1 MGVDVE
7 LDGVSKRYVTGPDQV
22 IVALDDVNLAV
33 GPGAVLGVAGPSGS
47 GKSTLLHVIGAMD
60 GPDTGLVRVGE
71 TIVTELSRRDQAA
84 YRRKIG
90 FVFQR
95 FHLLP
100 ALTALDNVAAPLVP
114 YRTEF
119 DKFDRARQ
127 LLDAVGLGDRATSL
141 PSRLSGGEQQRV
153 AIARALINDP
163 GLLLADEPTGNLD
176 SRTGEE
182 VMELLLELRRA
193 RAMTMIVA
201 THDPVISQRCDK
213 IIRLLDGRVAEE
225 LEPSEVPW
233 P

>member
-7 LDGVSKRYVTGPDQV
+7 LDGVSKRYTTGPDQV

-33 GPGAVLGVAGPSGS
+33 QPGAVLGVAGPS
-47 GKSTLLHVIGAMD
+47 
-60 GPDTGLVRVGE
+60 
-71 TIVTELSRRDQAA
+71 
-84 YRRKIG
+84 
-90 FVFQR
+90 
-95 FHLLP
+95 
-100 ALTALDNVAAPLVP
+100 ALTAVDNVAAPLIP

-127 LLDAVGLGDRATSL
+127 LLDAVGPGDRATSL

-163 GLLLADEPTGNLD
+163 GLLLAGRAPTGNLH
-176 SRTGEE
+176 SRTGER

-201 THDPVISQRCDK
+201 THDPVIAQRCDK
-213 IIRLLDGRVAEE
+213 ILRLLDGRVVEE

>member
-22 IVALDDVNLAV
+22 IVALDDVNLAIE
-33 GPGAVLGVAGPSGS
+33 PGAVLGVAGPSGS

-60 GPDTGLVRVGE
+60 GPDTGLVRVGD

-100 ALTALDNVAAPLVP
+100 ALTALDNVAAPLIP

-119 DKFDRARQ
+119 DKFERARQ
-127 LLDAVGLGDRATSL
+127 LLDGVGLADRATSL

-176 SRTGEE
+176 SRTGEA
-182 VMELLLELRRA
+182 VMELLLELRRE
-193 RAMTMIVA
+193 RGMTMIVA
-201 THDPVISQRCDK
+201 THDPVIAQRCDK
-213 IIRLLDGRVAEE
+213 IVRLLDGRVTEV
-225 LEPSEVPW
+225 LEADEVRW